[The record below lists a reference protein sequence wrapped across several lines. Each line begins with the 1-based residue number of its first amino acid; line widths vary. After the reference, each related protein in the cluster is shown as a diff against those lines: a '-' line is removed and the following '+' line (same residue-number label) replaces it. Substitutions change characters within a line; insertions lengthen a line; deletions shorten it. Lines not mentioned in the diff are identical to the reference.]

1 MKAVVSIIALA
12 TVLMITFHRW
22 RWLGNTIKKNRRRKL
37 RRRRLL
43 GSSLVA
49 DFADSLDSSMTDEE
63 MEQAMKRLEAM
74 RLLESEYGTSV
85 SMPTQ
90 SSSPVS
96 QAGLL
101 NSAWASTAK
110 EPAVLPAAT
119 TPRTDLPLELAS
131 SLPTNLN
138 GGWGLQPATT
148 LLTAVF
154 GSNSPPAGQTPAPLQ
169 PMQSNTGSGGGTID
183 TIRAAQSGHFRA
195 GQSVQRLEAQS
206 SNPAPQA
213 TNAAWASTAEEHV
226 MPLAATQRRPESP
239 LDLASS
245 LPSNLNR
252 GWGVQPPTPPAKVL
266 EIKPTSF
273 MKTPAPLQPVQR
285 RSSGGGTDASSAM
298 HAANADP
305 WWDSSEASIR
315 YQILARLGAQNR
327 DVSQHVQTLER
338 KPQKDAL
345 ASLPSSDQTPS
356 NSEKRSSQNDCSAM
370 GFTGRSELADCI
382 ARLDVIARLDEE
394 EKARIKT
401 VERLIHEEKAR
412 LDVIAKLEVEE
423 KARLNVIRS
432 LEERLKELLDA
443 SQTG

>member
-1 MKAVVSIIALA
+1 
-12 TVLMITFHRW
+12 
-22 RWLGNTIKKNRRRKL
+22 
-37 RRRRLL
+37 
-43 GSSLVA
+43 
-49 DFADSLDSSMTDEE
+49 
-63 MEQAMKRLEAM
+63 
-74 RLLESEYGTSV
+74 
-85 SMPTQ
+85 
-90 SSSPVS
+90 
-96 QAGLL
+96 
-101 NSAWASTAK
+101 
-110 EPAVLPAAT
+110 
-119 TPRTDLPLELAS
+119 
-131 SLPTNLN
+131 
-138 GGWGLQPATT
+138 
-148 LLTAVF
+148 
-154 GSNSPPAGQTPAPLQ
+154 
-169 PMQSNTGSGGGTID
+169 
-183 TIRAAQSGHFRA
+183 
-195 GQSVQRLEAQS
+195 
-206 SNPAPQA
+206 
-213 TNAAWASTAEEHV
+213 

-285 RSSGGGTDASSAM
+285 RSSAM
-298 HAANADP
+298 HAVKSDP

-423 KARLNVIRS
+423 KTRLNVIRS